1 MRCKGTPSN
10 PAIGGTSVSS
20 SRGSAYL
27 VNYLLIY
34 LYIFISLPF
43 TVNNGVREVKFYK
56 CNKIIEAA
64 EKENNHDCRRMR
76 ETSSLQAAGV
86 KAWDL
91 LT

>member
-1 MRCKGTPSN
+1 
-10 PAIGGTSVSS
+10 
-20 SRGSAYL
+20 
-27 VNYLLIY
+27 
-34 LYIFISLPF
+34 
-43 TVNNGVREVKFYK
+43 VNNGVREVKFYK